1 MIYVRKNVLKLPIGS
16 YRQHGIQKLR
26 DILLPVPCLVDQ
38 NALARNTNTIE
49 IRIRRSHILALFLYF
64 FYCDITISKSLWGAI
79 RITRLALS
87 QALLPLPVFVVF
99 TWLATTDTTPCK
111 IR

>member
-16 YRQHGIQKLR
+16 YKQHGIQKLR
-26 DILLPVPCLVDQ
+26 DILLPIPCLVDQ
-38 NALARNTNTIE
+38 NALVPHLGRFSFI
-49 IRIRRSHILALFLYF
+49 